1 MIKVRK
7 NIFETNSSSTHALVL
22 NNQQYNED
30 VSEGDLLTLVNL
42 PELECNISILT
53 GEKDDVLYNGKHYS
67 TYEGNFTNIVDKLRY
82 LYTCMCQYGLYYR
95 IDGSSKI
102 YLNDDPNN
110 NAYKIYKL
118 LSEFLPKVKFIPP
131 EDAYCY
137 VFEDC
142 EYIIDELVDT
152 KLFDT
157 IRTLGLFLL
166 KGQVVYCDRDTDSDL
181 SEELY
186 EIARTN
192 KYSICVSG

>member
-1 MIKVRK
+1 MIKIR
-7 NIFETNSSSTHALVL
+7 NSCFETNSSSTHALIL

-53 GEKDDVLYNGKHYS
+53 GEENDVLYNGKHYS
-67 TYEGNFTNIVDKLRY
+67 IYEGNFTNIVDKLRY
-82 LYTCMCQYGLYYR
+82 LYTCMCQYGLYR
-95 IDGSSKI
+95 KVEGLDKP
-102 YLNDDPNN
+102 YLDDSPDN

-118 LSEFLPKVKFIPP
+118 LSKFLPKVKFIPP
-131 EDAYCY
+131 ENLHCY

-181 SEELY
+181 SEELF
-186 EIARTN
+186 ELARTN
-192 KYSICVSG
+192 KYSICISG